1 MSTSTLAPGARVTD
15 RVALDRAAAA
25 LAARRRAEVEV
36 LEAALAWA
44 HAHVVS
50 PDADP
55 GEVAGWRSDTILT
68 PGTAAALFGS
78 VPSRSR
84 GRGRRWWR
92 SSA

>member
-1 MSTSTLAPGARVTD
+1 MSTSTLSSGARVTD

-25 LAARRRAEVEV
+25 MTAKRRVEVEV

-55 GEVAGWRSDTILT
+55 GEVAGWRSDTMHVT
-68 PGTAAALFGS
+68 RVGGG
-78 VPSRSR
+78 VVR
-84 GRGRRWWR
+84 
-92 SSA
+92 